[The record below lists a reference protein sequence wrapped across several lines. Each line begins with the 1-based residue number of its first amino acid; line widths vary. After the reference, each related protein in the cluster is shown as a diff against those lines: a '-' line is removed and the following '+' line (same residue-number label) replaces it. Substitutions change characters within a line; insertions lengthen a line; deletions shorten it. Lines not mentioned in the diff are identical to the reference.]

1 MPRSMTMHLRENR
14 TIRAT
19 VARKDGNML
28 GVRFELADSK
38 ERRRMLQWVHSILV
52 DIVQAPPSPGRLVAR
67 FAARCLK

>member
-1 MPRSMTMHLRENR
+1 MTMHLRENR

-38 ERRRMLQWVHSILV
+38 ERSACCNGFTRS
-52 DIVQAPPSPGRLVAR
+52 S
-67 FAARCLK
+67 